1 MKHTYLTSLLL
12 LLAFIGFSFHANAQT
27 TEEALPPTVTT
38 FDFKTIEKLQ
48 AAGLLPESTPMRR
61 RKHDKRPRAKF
72 PVEAG
77 SEPPLS
83 PSEFLAPAALAP
95 SPNPNINFLG
105 LADPNTSIP
114 PDVNGAVGPSHVMTT
129 LNTEVKIQDRTG
141 TQLSKVSLSTFTG
154 STDCFDPKILYDPFN
169 NRWIFTACL
178 NGDLSTSALQIAVST
193 SNDPTGTWKRYNFPI
208 NTATSTVWFDYPSI
222 GFNKD
227 WIVVSGNIFNLTSAT
242 PSGAFQGT
250 RTFVVNKANVYASA
264 TTPSSFAINSPS
276 TQAFTLTPAI
286 TYDNSLTSVYLLEEW
301 NAAAGQIALWEITGV
316 PPTSPT
322 LTLKTLRP
330 TGTAYSDDPTAAQ
343 NLQLGS
349 TNTIEANDSR
359 MQQVVYRNGF
369 LWATHSA
376 YLPVTSANRS
386 IVQWWQINP
395 TSTSNTGSVIQF
407 GTIDGGTGT
416 NAPTYCFPSIAVNS
430 RNDVMLGFSKFS
442 KTQYA
447 SANYAIRYSTET
459 LNTMRTDVTYKAGT
473 APYYKSFG
481 GSTNR
486 WGDYTSTQVDP
497 TNDRDFW
504 TLQEY
509 ATTATGGFDRW
520 GTWWANVVAPNI
532 VANNLGFASFCKGET
547 TSISFTTTGTF
558 DAGNTYSV
566 QLSNSSGSFTTP
578 VVIGSGSI
586 SPINVT
592 IPLSTIVGTGY
603 KVRIVSSS
611 PLITSNAT
619 TAFTVNANPTP
630 SATGATVCIGAGINL
645 TSSGG
650 VTYSWSGPNAFASN
664 LQNPIIANSTIVNQG
679 VYSVVAKDINNC
691 SAVATAAVIVSSIPT
706 ATASVAV
713 TCVSGNINLSSSGGG
728 TYSWTGP
735 SSFTS
740 TSQNPVIPNATTSN
754 QGVYSVVVRN
764 ANNCTASATTS
775 LVINGLPTIS
785 VNSVCIGGGINL
797 TVSTANSYLWTGPNS
812 FTSTIRNPVL
822 SNASLL
828 NQGNYIAK
836 VTFLNGCT
844 ATAITTVTI
853 NPLPIPTATG
863 GAFCVGSPVTLN
875 GSGGVSY
882 VWTGVN
888 TFSSTQQ
895 NPVIANS
902 SLLNQGAYNLN
913 VTDANGCTAM
923 ATATVTIN
931 ALPNATTTNAISCVG
946 STINLFAGGGINYS
960 WSGPSSFTS
969 TSQNPVIPNS
979 TNANQGIYTVNI
991 SNSNGCTASTTASV
1005 TLNPLPIPT
1014 TTGDAVC
1021 DGGTAML
1028 MASGGVSYSWTGP
1041 NSFTSTAQNIT
1052 IANVSPSVAGTYQ
1065 VTVTG
1070 LNNCSIAA
1078 SVILAL
1084 SNSSNIMESIVLNG
1098 NWEDASSWNCN
1109 RVPTTLDFVKIRN
1122 GHTIT
1127 VTTPTAKAK
1136 DIFINTGG
1144 NINYLEGAK
1153 VDLSN

>member
-1 MKHTYLTSLLL
+1 MKHTYLTLLL
-12 LLAFIGFSFHANAQT
+12 LILAFLGFSFHSNAQI
-27 TEEALPPTVTT
+27 TEDALPPTVTT

-83 PSEFLAPAALAP
+83 PSEFLSPTALGP
-95 SPNPNINFLG
+95 SPNPNVNFLG
-105 LADPNTSIP
+105 LGDPNTSIP
-114 PDVNGAVGPSHVMTT
+114 PDVNGAVGPSHVVTT

-154 STDCFDPKILYDPFN
+154 NVDCFDPKILYDSFN

-193 SNDPTGTWKRYNFPI
+193 TSDPTGTWKRYNFPI

-264 TTPSSFAINSPS
+264 TTPSSFTINSPS
-276 TQAFTLTPAI
+276 SQAFTLTPAI
-286 TYDNSLTSVYLLEEW
+286 TYDNALTSVYLLEEW
-301 NAAAGQIALWEITGV
+301 NAGAGQLALWEITGV

-322 LTLKTLRP
+322 LNLKTLRP
-330 TGTAYSDDPTAAQ
+330 TGAAYSDDATAAQ
-343 NLQLGS
+343 NPQLGS
-349 TNTIEANDSR
+349 VNTIEANDSR

-376 YLPVTSANRS
+376 YLPVASANRS

-407 GTIDGGTGT
+407 GTIDGGTVA
-416 NAPTYCFPSIAVNS
+416 NAPRYCFPSIAVNS

-442 KTQYA
+442 ATQFA

-473 APYYKSFG
+473 APYYKTFG
-481 GSTNR
+481 GSSNR

-509 ATTATGGFDRW
+509 ATTASGGFDRW

-532 VANNLGFASFCKGET
+532 VASNLAV
-547 TSISFTTTGTF
+547 TSVCQGGNTSVTFTTTGTF

-578 VVIGSGSI
+578 IVIGSGSI
-586 SPINVT
+586 SPINIT
-592 IPLSTIVGTGY
+592 IPLSTTVGTGY
-603 KVRIVSSS
+603 KVRIVSSA
-611 PLITSNAT
+611 PVFTSNST

-630 SATGATVCIGAGINL
+630 SATGASTCIGAGINL

-650 VTYSWSGPNAFASN
+650 LTYSWSGPSSFVST
-664 LQNPIIANSTIVNQG
+664 LQNPIIANATIVNQG
-679 VYSVVAKDINNC
+679 IYSVIAKDINNC
-691 SAVATAAVIVSSIPT
+691 TAVATAAVAVNSLPT
-706 ATASVAV
+706 AIASVAV
-713 TCVSGNINLSSSGGG
+713 ACIGGNINLSSSGGT

-740 TSQNPVIPNATTSN
+740 ISQNPVIANAALSN
-754 QGVYSVVVRN
+754 QGVYSVVVKN

-775 LVINGLPTIS
+775 LIINGLPTS
-785 VNSVCIGGGINL
+785 SGSTLCVGGSINL
-797 TVSTANSYLWTGPNS
+797 AVSTANSYLWTGPNT
-812 FTSTIRNPVL
+812 FTSTVRNPVL
-822 SNASLL
+822 ASATLL
-828 NQGNYIAK
+828 NQGIYTAS

-844 ATAITTVTI
+844 ATSTASVTV
-853 NPLPIPTATG
+853 NSLPIPTAN
-863 GAFCVGSPVTLN
+863 GATVCLGSNINLA
-875 GSGGVSY
+875 GAGGVSY
-882 VWTGVN
+882 AWTGV
-888 TFSSTQQ
+888 
-895 NPVIANS
+895 
-902 SLLNQGAYNLN
+902 
-913 VTDANGCTAM
+913 D
-923 ATATVTIN
+923 
-931 ALPNATTTNAISCVG
+931 
-946 STINLFAGGGINYS
+946 
-960 WSGPSSFTS
+960 SFTS
-969 TSQNPVIPNS
+969 TSQNPIITNSSLLNQGVYTLKVTNANGCIAITTTTVTITALPTATATNIITCLGSTINLLSAGGSNYSWSGPSGFTSIAQNPIILNS
-979 TNANQGIYTVNI
+979 TNANQGNYTVI
-991 SNSNGCTASTTASV
+991 VSNSNGCTAQATASV

-1021 DGGTAML
+1021 DDGTAML
-1028 MASGGVSYSWTGP
+1028 LASGGVSYSWTGP
-1041 NSFTSTAQNIT
+1041 NSFTSTLQNIT
-1052 IANVSPSVAGTYQ
+1052 IFNVSLSLTGTYQ
-1065 VTVTG
+1065 VEITG
-1070 LNNCSIAA
+1070 SNNCIITAN
-1078 SVILAL
+1078 VVLAI
-1084 SNSSNIMESIVLNG
+1084 SNSSNIIESVILNG

-1127 VTTPTAKAK
+1127 VTTATAKAK

-1144 NINYLEGAK
+1144 NVKYLDGAK
-1153 VDLSN
+1153 VDLSH